1 MGNVFRRIL
10 LLGIVAATVSG
21 CVFMSPK
28 QGKASDNGDETAEG
42 QDLQALTPEEQE
54 IMTDTFGED
63 ERSRFEEG
71 RLFSYQEDALSQ
83 LREGVSYLKNRY
95 PGHDF
100 HCISLDPANI
110 FRPWAELYFKD
121 GDSEEFLVKVI
132 AQKEDGKFTGTY
144 KCEDL
149 FYSQLLGKEYD
160 AALEKLFSDAGYEVR
175 VHASFIYTMGEEFP
189 AGASANDLLKAR
201 PSPQIAFYVSGAA
214 EDEVLA
220 DSLKSVMEE
229 NNIDGNCWV
238 YFMGRDVTD
247 EDIRELED
255 DKADV
260 PYVVFHTWKE

>member
-21 CVFMSPK
+21 CVFMPPK
-28 QGKASDNGDETAEG
+28 QGKASDNGSETAEG
-42 QDLQALTPEEQE
+42 QDIQALTPEEQE

-71 RLFSYQEDALSQ
+71 RLFSYQEEALSQ

-100 HCISLDPANI
+100 HCTSLSPANV

-149 FYSQLLGKEYD
+149 FYGQLLGEEYD

-175 VHASFIYTMGEEFP
+175 VHANFIYTMGEEFP

-220 DSLKSVMEE
+220 DSLKSVLEE
-229 NNIDGNCWV
+229 NNIDGDCWV
-238 YFMGRDVTD
+238 YFMGRDVTA
-247 EDIRELED
+247 EDIRELEN
-255 DKADV
+255 DKTDV
-260 PYVVFHTWKE
+260 PYIVFHARKE